1 MLSNLSDFSGE
12 GFLDQGTRIR
22 TIVLPGGGAYIVDD
36 EQRERVLGFFHRSAS
51 RDGANA
57 DCDQSPQASIW
68 PNFGEF
74 YQCLTLGHSA
84 VFQKDQGAV
93 FIPF

>member
-36 EQRERVLGFFHRSAS
+36 EQRERVLGFFHS
-51 RDGANA
+51 GV
-57 DCDQSPQASIW
+57 
-68 PNFGEF
+68 
-74 YQCLTLGHSA
+74 LGLL
-84 VFQKDQGAV
+84 
-93 FIPF
+93 

>member
-36 EQRERVLGFFHRSAS
+36 EQRERVLGFSHS
-51 RDGANA
+51 RKSR
-57 DCDQSPQASIW
+57 CWQT
-68 PNFGEF
+68 
-74 YQCLTLGHSA
+74 LTATKVRRL
-84 VFQKDQGAV
+84 VF
-93 FIPF
+93 